1 MADRPTTPSISASP
15 EDAAGYRRSGGGRR
29 RKSGGDGGARMIG
42 INLILAILVVGLVMA
57 GWFIANQHQMLT
69 KDQATMA
76 AAQKRIAI
84 LEDRLRITD
93 EAMTNTGQNTREQID
108 FWEAEIRKLWAI
120 SNERNRKWI
129 KDNESGLKKQAQTL
143 ASVQAS
149 NTELNASVGRHESA
163 FRQQQEIIDQLTSVE
178 LQIQQ
183 IFSAQRDLVDK
194 ANAAQQMVASLQ
206 AGLVNRV
213 SDNEQAV
220 ASMDAYRV
228 ALNSRLSRIERR
240 LDTLANP
247 TL

>member
-1 MADRPTTPSISASP
+1 MVDRPTTPSISASP

-93 EAMTNTGQNTREQID
+93 EAMTNTGQNTKEQID

-213 SDNEQAV
+213 LDNEQAV

-240 LDTLANP
+240 LDTLVNP

>member
-1 MADRPTTPSISASP
+1 MVDRPTTPSISASP

-76 AAQKRIAI
+76 TAQKRIAI

-93 EAMTNTGQNTREQID
+93 EAMTDTGQNTKEQID

>member
-15 EDAAGYRRSGGGRR
+15 DDAAGYRRAGRR
-29 RKSGGDGGARMIG
+29 RPSGGDSGPRMIG
-42 INLILAILVVGLVMA
+42 INLILAVLVAGLVMA

-69 KDQATMA
+69 KEAQAMA
-76 AAQKRIAI
+76 TAQNRIAV

-93 EAMTNTGQNTREQID
+93 EAMTNTGQNTKEQIG
-108 FWEAEIRKLWAI
+108 FWETEIRKLWAI
-120 SNERNRKWI
+120 TNDRNRKWI
-129 KDNESGLKKQAQTL
+129 KDNEAGLKKQAQTL

-149 NTELNASVGRHESA
+149 NTELNGLVGRHESA

-183 IFSAQRDLVDK
+183 ILSAQRDLVDK
-194 ANAAQQMVASLQ
+194 ANAAQQIVASLQ

-228 ALNSRLSRIERR
+228 ALNSRLSRMERR

>member
-15 EDAAGYRRSGGGRR
+15 DDAAGYRRTGRR
-29 RKSGGDGGARMIG
+29 RSSGGDSGPRMIG
-42 INLILAILVVGLVMA
+42 INLILAVLVAGLVMA

-69 KDQATMA
+69 KEAQDMAT
-76 AAQKRIAI
+76 AQNRIAV

-93 EAMTNTGQNTREQID
+93 EEMTNTGQNTREQIG
-108 FWEAEIRKLWAI
+108 FWETEIRKLWTIA
-120 SNERNRKWI
+120 NERNRKWI
-129 KDNESGLKKQAQTL
+129 KDNEAGLKKQAQTL

-149 NTELNASVGRHESA
+149 NTEMNASVGRHESA

-178 LQIQQ
+178 LQLQQ
-183 IFSAQRDLVDK
+183 IHSAQRDLVDK
-194 ANAAQQMVASLQ
+194 ANAAQQIVASLQ

-220 ASMDAYRV
+220 ASMDGYRV
-228 ALNSRLSRIERR
+228 TLNSRLSRMERR